1 MKLATSQKVEIPAE
15 LIKELD
21 TNSELKKAFNL
32 ITSGKQKEYSLYI
45 IEAKR
50 ELTKQNRI
58 EKIVPMILKG
68 IGLNDKYKNF
78 YITKEQILFAP
89 LLY

>member
-78 YITKEQILFAP
+78 
-89 LLY
+89 

>member
-1 MKLATSQKVEIPAE
+1 VKLATSQKVEIPAE

-68 IGLNDKYKNF
+68 IGLNDKYKNC
-78 YITKEQILFAP
+78 
-89 LLY
+89 

>member
-1 MKLATSQKVEIPAE
+1 VKLATSQKVEIPAE

-78 YITKEQILFAP
+78 
-89 LLY
+89 

>member
-1 MKLATSQKVEIPAE
+1 VKLATSQKVEIPAE

-58 EKIVPMILKG
+58 KKIVPMILKG

-78 YITKEQILFAP
+78 
-89 LLY
+89 